1 MTRLLAFGLVMAAI
15 ASPTAAWA
23 QNPDPMDIRACT
35 AIESDAQRLACY
47 DHASGR
53 DRLPAAAKEAPPES
67 GPNVFAGGDN
77 SKAGPRPVGAPMSL
91 LDSRWELAPE
101 SKLGTFNVRGY
112 KPVYI
117 MPLYAADRVNTRPHS
132 PNPDNVV
139 PAAVPFKKV
148 EQKFQISFKT
158 KVLQDI
164 FGDNGDLWLG
174 YTQSS
179 RWQTYNAGL
188 SRPFRET
195 NYEPEA
201 MLVFHTHHAV
211 LGWDLRLLG
220 VGINHQSNGRAN
232 PWSRS
237 WNRIVA
243 NIGFERGDW
252 VLMLRPWWRVD
263 EPRHDDNNPDISR
276 YLGRGEAQLIRE
288 WRGHEFALM
297 LRQAINPG
305 TDRGAARFTWSLPV
319 AGNLRGYLELFN
331 GYGESLIDYNHHASH
346 FGLGVS
352 LLDWY

>member
-1 MTRLLAFGLVMAAI
+1 
-15 ASPTAAWA
+15 
-23 QNPDPMDIRACT
+23 CT
-35 AIESDAQRLACY
+35 AIETDSQRLACY
-47 DHASGR
+47 DHATGR
-53 DRLPAAAKEAPPES
+53 NRMAVAAKDAQTES
-67 GPNVFAGGDN
+67 AINVFSGGDRK
-77 SKAGPRPVGAPMSL
+77 STTPSPAAPMSL

-117 MPLYAADRVNTRPHS
+117 MPLYFADRVNRAPHS

-139 PAAVPFKKV
+139 PAPQAFKRL

-158 KVLQDI
+158 KVLEDI
-164 FGDNGDLWLG
+164 FGDNGALWLG

-179 RWQTYNAGL
+179 RWQTYNAEL

-201 MLVFHTHHAV
+201 MLVFDTHYPV

-220 VGINHQSNGRAN
+220 IGVNHQSNGRGD

-237 WNRIVA
+237 WNRLIA

-252 VLMLRPWWRVD
+252 VVMIRPWWRVI
-263 EPRHDDNNPDISR
+263 ETAGNDDNPDITD
-276 YLGRGEAQLIRE
+276 YLGHGEVQVTRE
-288 WRGHEFALM
+288 WNGHEFSLM

-305 TDRGAARFTWSLPV
+305 TDRGAARFSWSFPV